1 MPLHIAS
8 YTAFITHSH
17 MQEFKTDG
25 CDVGCESNLFVGEIK
40 SISQVII
47 KYIGVYAY

>member
-8 YTAFITHSH
+8 YTAFIAHNH

-25 CDVGCESNLFVGEIK
+25 CDAESNLFVGEIK

-47 KYIGVYAY
+47 KYRGVYAY